1 MSVRVIFS
9 SSHYYD
15 RCIFFSDIL
24 HSNRRVKDIVA
35 VIAATAIAATAPI
48 STKKIQR
55 NVMHV
60 SW

>member
-1 MSVRVIFS
+1 MIVA
-9 SSHYYD
+9 Y
-15 RCIFFSDIL
+15 FFSDIL